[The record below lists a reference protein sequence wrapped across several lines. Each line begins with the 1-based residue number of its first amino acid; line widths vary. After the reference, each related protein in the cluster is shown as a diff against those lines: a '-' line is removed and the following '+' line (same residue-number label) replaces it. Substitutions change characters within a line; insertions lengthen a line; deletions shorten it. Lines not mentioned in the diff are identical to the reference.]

1 MSDNPQNPLC
11 LRTRDDFS
19 KFFTF
24 LGFKTGVEV
33 GVLRG
38 EFSAQLLKDWNGTL
52 YLVDAWKHLDDY
64 RDASNGDDITH
75 EANYQFVKQR
85 FARNPNVVIFR
96 SLSAEAANSFQTG
109 SLDWVYLD
117 ANHSYEAV
125 KVDLEAWYPKV
136 RIGGIIAGHDYID
149 APNHI
154 AGNFGVK
161 SAVREFFAGGNIHE
175 YPDWWVIKL

>member
-1 MSDNPQNPLC
+1 MC
-11 LRTRDDFS
+11 LRTREDFPA
-19 KFFTF
+19 FFTF
-24 LGFKTGVEV
+24 RQYKAGVEV

-38 EFSAQLLKDWNGTL
+38 DYAECLSKGWNGKL
-52 YLVDAWKHLDDY
+52 YLVDAWKHLENYKDV
-64 RDASNGDDITH
+64 SNGDDITH

-85 FARNPNVVIFR
+85 FAGNPNVVIMR
-96 SLSAEAANSFQTG
+96 NLSIEAAARFHTG

-125 KVDLEAWYPKV
+125 KADLEAWYPKV

-149 APNHI
+149 APNHV
-154 AGNFGVK
+154 AGNFGVR

-175 YPDWWVIKL
+175 YPDWWVIKP